1 MFTHMQTHRIYS
13 GNRENHPQWTG
24 HFMIHTE
31 YFTFNIL
38 TLQEHTLC
46 IECKLARHSSRIVKY
61 AIMLFATFRS
71 LNTLRGIIAYR
82 PHITGLSSVST
93 LSFPILSFRLW
104 WLTYS
109 AGFSTWAKLTP
120 KMPWADGQD
129 IFQINST
136 GTTRCSRPK
145 KWSSCE
151 GTAVTWQQISNWDEE
166 AGSVRQTAISLSST
180 VVDRQDTSLVTRCPV
195 AAKCFKYSCEWAVSC
210 HNTGFKL
217 RRRRL
222 YKTTSYLSIPQN
234 VSNTTV
240 NESLLS

>member
-1 MFTHMQTHRIYS
+1 MFTQILTHRIYS
-13 GNRENHPQWTG
+13 GNMENHPQWAG

-82 PHITGLSSVST
+82 PHITGHMSVST

-109 AGFSTWAKLTP
+109 AGFSTWAKITP
-120 KMPWADGQD
+120 KMPWADRQD

-136 GTTRCSRPK
+136 GTTRCSWTK
-145 KWSSCE
+145 KWSSWE
-151 GTAVTWQQISNWDEE
+151 GVTWQQVSNWDEE

-180 VVDRQDTSLVTRCPV
+180 VVDRQDTSLMAPD
-195 AAKCFKYSCEWAVSC
+195 AQ
-210 HNTGFKL
+210 L
-217 RRRRL
+217 L
-222 YKTTSYLSIPQN
+222 QN
-234 VSNTTV
+234 VSNTAVNEPWAVIIRVSNWQEEGFIRQPAIFLSQNVFNTTV

>member
-1 MFTHMQTHRIYS
+1 M
-13 GNRENHPQWTG
+13 
-24 HFMIHTE
+24 
-31 YFTFNIL
+31 
-38 TLQEHTLC
+38 
-46 IECKLARHSSRIVKY
+46 
-61 AIMLFATFRS
+61 
-71 LNTLRGIIAYR
+71 
-82 PHITGLSSVST
+82 
-93 LSFPILSFRLW
+93 
-104 WLTYS
+104 
-109 AGFSTWAKLTP
+109 TP
-120 KMPWADGQD
+120 KMPRADRQD

-195 AAKCFKYSCEWAVSC
+195 AAKCFKCSCEWAVSCHNTGLKLRRRGFIRQPAISFSLKMYQIQLWMSRCC

-222 YKTTSYLSIPQN
+222 YKTTSYLFL
-234 VSNTTV
+234 
-240 NESLLS
+240 SLKMYQIQLWMSRELS

>member
-1 MFTHMQTHRIYS
+1 MFTHMQTYWIYS
-13 GNRENHPQWTG
+13 GNMEKHPQWTG
-24 HFMIHTE
+24 HFMIIHTE

-82 PHITGLSSVST
+82 PRVCQHLVLSHIIIPLVMTN
-93 LSFPILSFRLW
+93 ILS
-104 WLTYS
+104 TC
-109 AGFSTWAKLTP
+109 AKMTP
-120 KMPWADGQD
+120 KMPRADRQD

-136 GTTRCSRPK
+136 GTTRCSQPK
-145 KWSSCE
+145 KWNSWRSCCNM
-151 GTAVTWQQISNWDEE
+151 A
-166 AGSVRQTAISLSST
+166 AGFKLRWRSWLCETNGYIT

-222 YKTTSYLSIPQN
+222 YKTTSYLFLSQN

>member
-1 MFTHMQTHRIYS
+1 MHTSTWTHWIYPDNLEKHPPTDRHPMHTFACTHGEQYQYWEYGEHPPSWRQLMFTHMQTYGIYS

-82 PHITGLSSVST
+82 PHITGRASVST

-109 AGFSTWAKLTP
+109 AGFSTCAKMTP
-120 KMPWADGQD
+120 KMP
-129 IFQINST
+129 
-136 GTTRCSRPK
+136 
-145 KWSSCE
+145 
-151 GTAVTWQQISNWDEE
+151 
-166 AGSVRQTAISLSST
+166 
-180 VVDRQDTSLVTRCPV
+180 
-195 AAKCFKYSCEWAVSC
+195 
-210 HNTGFKL
+210 
-217 RRRRL
+217 
-222 YKTTSYLSIPQN
+222 QN
-234 VSNTTV
+234 
-240 NESLLS
+240 

>member
-1 MFTHMQTHRIYS
+1 M
-13 GNRENHPQWTG
+13 
-24 HFMIHTE
+24 
-31 YFTFNIL
+31 FNIL

-46 IECKLARHSSRIVKY
+46 IECKLPRHSSRIVKY

-82 PHITGLSSVST
+82 PRVCQHLVLSHIIIPLVMTN
-93 LSFPILSFRLW
+93 ILC
-104 WLTYS
+104 
-109 AGFSTWAKLTP
+109 GFFQMSKNTP
-120 KMPWADGQD
+120 KMPWADRQD

-195 AAKCFKYSCEWAVSC
+195 AAKCFKYNCEWAVSC

-222 YKTTSYLSIPQN
+222 YKTTSYLFLSQN